1 MVPTGPKYSKYHLY
15 NILEL
20 HSSFDNFR
28 TVTRE
33 ETEQMFEELYTSK
46 ETIVIRDVKMCIN
59 LQTIDSRINFMSHGE
74 SHTLKVVRR
83 GVKVEEEVFKTQDE
97 MFNRV
102 RQLNVK
108 ALGP

>member
-1 MVPTGPKYSKYHLY
+1 MT
-15 NILEL
+15 
-20 HSSFDNFR
+20 FFR

-46 ETIVIRDVKMCIN
+46 DTIIIRDVKMCIN

-74 SHTLKVVRR
+74 SHTLKVVRK
-83 GVKVEEEVFKTQDE
+83 GKTVEEEIFKTQDE

-102 RQLNVK
+102 RQLNVR
-108 ALGP
+108 ALGPSIT